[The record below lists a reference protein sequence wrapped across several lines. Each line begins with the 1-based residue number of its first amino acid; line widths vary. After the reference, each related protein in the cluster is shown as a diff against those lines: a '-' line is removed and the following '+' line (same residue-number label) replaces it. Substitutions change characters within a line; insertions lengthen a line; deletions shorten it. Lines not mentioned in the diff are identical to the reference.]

1 MPAISRST
9 LYFTRVLNRSEFC
22 DHRTIVPFHVFKQL
36 DMKQFARY
44 CPHML
49 TPAHRRR
56 STERTSK
63 CVIVIGFGKC
73 NANFENSEKKKCFC
87 ISFINGHMFSFKR
100 TQWCVSSPFKFHFT
114 VTFVFW
120 QLKCHLK
127 FTLLLTRS
135 I

>member
-49 TPAHRRR
+49 TPAQRRR

-63 CVIVIGFGKC
+63 CVIVIGFRKC
-73 NANFENSEKKKCFC
+73 NANVENSEKN
-87 ISFINGHMFSFKR
+87 S
-100 TQWCVSSPFKFHFT
+100 V
-114 VTFVFW
+114 FVF
-120 QLKCHLK
+120 LLSIDTCFLSNKRNNGVSHLHSNS
-127 FTLLLTRS
+127 TLL
-135 I
+135 